1 MSSFLVEIS
10 HEIISMAILLPSDD
24 SRKVAVSYKRKYE
37 HKVLVNCLVQLAQEK
52 SVVRLTDH
60 LDMTIAV
67 DRDVK
72 NQTKPKT
79 TAIMVNVLKLQAL
92 VACLKGLN
100 KQCRPRSGCF
110 LRISLI
116 RVSFLFAILTSIW

>member
-1 MSSFLVEIS
+1 M
-10 HEIISMAILLPSDD
+10 
-24 SRKVAVSYKRKYE
+24 
-37 HKVLVNCLVQLAQEK
+37 
-52 SVVRLTDH
+52 VRLTDH

-92 VACLKGLN
+92 
-100 KQCRPRSGCF
+100 
-110 LRISLI
+110 
-116 RVSFLFAILTSIW
+116 